1 MQTQGKIQKW
11 GDSSALRLPV
21 EALAAAGIGGND
33 KVDIQADKGFL
44 IIWRQAGTATPTE
57 KIFLHY
63 EASHGQAEGNEFEK
77 LLAREPGAAKL
88 LAEVKD
94 SLVEAIKLTD
104 ETTARCRL
112 LIRKLEQE
120 ESSEWA

>member
-1 MQTQGKIQKW
+1 M
-11 GDSSALRLPV
+11 
-21 EALAAAGIGGND
+21 E
-33 KVDIQADKGFL
+33 IQANKGFL
-44 IIWRQAGTATPTE
+44 LIRKQAGTAPPAE

-63 EASHGQAEGNEFEK
+63 EASHGQTEGDEFEK
-77 LLAREPGAAKL
+77 LLAQEPGAAKL

-94 SLVEAIKLTD
+94 SLAEAIKLTD
-104 ETTARCRL
+104 ETTARCRS

>member
-1 MQTQGKIQKW
+1 MQIQGKIQKW

-44 IIWRQAGTATPTE
+44 LIRGQAGTVPPAE

-63 EASHGQAEGNEFEK
+63 AASNGQTKEDEFEK

-88 LAEVKD
+88 LAEAKD
-94 SLVEAIKLTD
+94 SLAEAIKLTD
-104 ETTARCRL
+104 ETTARCRS

>member
-1 MQTQGKIQKW
+1 MQIQGKIQKW

-21 EALAAAGIGGND
+21 EALAAAGISGNAE
-33 KVDIQADKGFL
+33 VEIQADKGFL
-44 IIWRQAGTATPTE
+44 LIRGQAGMATQTE
-57 KIFLHY
+57 KIFPHY
-63 EASHGQAEGNEFEK
+63 AASHGQTEEDEFEK

-94 SLVEAIKLTD
+94 SLAEAIKLTD
-104 ETTARCRL
+104 ETTARCRS

-120 ESSEWA
+120 DSSEWA

>member
-1 MQTQGKIQKW
+1 MQIQGKIQKW

-21 EALAAAGIGGND
+21 AALAAAGIGGND
-33 KVDIQADKGFL
+33 KVNIQADKGFL
-44 IIWRQAGTATPTE
+44 IIRVQAGMAPPAE
-57 KIFLHY
+57 KIFLHS
-63 EASHGQAEGNEFEK
+63 EASHGQTEEDEFEK
-77 LLAREPGAAKL
+77 LLALEPGAAKL

-94 SLVEAIKLTD
+94 SLAEAIKLTD
-104 ETTARCRL
+104 ETSARCRS

>member
-1 MQTQGKIQKW
+1 MQIQGKIQKW

-21 EALAAAGIGGND
+21 EALAAAGISGNAE
-33 KVDIQADKGFL
+33 VEIQADKGFL
-44 IIWRQAGTATPTE
+44 LIRRQAGTAPPAE
-57 KIFLHY
+57 KIFLHA
-63 EASHGQAEGNEFEK
+63 EASNGQTKEDEFEK

-94 SLVEAIKLTD
+94 SLAEAIKLTD
-104 ETTARCRL
+104 ETTARCRS
-112 LIRKLEQE
+112 LIRQLEQE

>member
-1 MQTQGKIQKW
+1 MQIQGKIQKW

-44 IIWRQAGTATPTE
+44 LIRGQAGMAMPTE

-63 EASHGQAEGNEFEK
+63 EASHGQTEGDEFEK
-77 LLAREPGAAKL
+77 LLAQEPGAAKL

-94 SLVEAIKLTD
+94 SLAEAIKLTD
-104 ETTARCRL
+104 ETTARCRS

>member
-11 GDSSALRLPV
+11 GGSSALRLPV
-21 EALAAAGIGGND
+21 EALAAAGISGNAE
-33 KVDIQADKGFL
+33 VEIQADNGRL
-44 IIWRQAGTATPTE
+44 VIREQRVSGQAE
-57 KIFLHY
+57 KRLLNS
-63 EASHGQAEGNEFEK
+63 ELSHGQTEEDEFEK

-94 SLVEAIKLTD
+94 SLAEAIKLTD
-104 ETTARCRL
+104 ETTARCRS

-120 ESSEWA
+120 ESS

>member
-21 EALAAAGIGGND
+21 EALAAAGISGN
-33 KVDIQADKGFL
+33 VEVEIQADNGRL
-44 IIWRQAGTATPTE
+44 VIWEQRVSGQAE
-57 KIFLHY
+57 KRLLNSA
-63 EASHGQAEGNEFEK
+63 ASHGQTEVDEFEK

-94 SLVEAIKLTD
+94 SLAEAIKLTD
-104 ETTARCRL
+104 ETTARCRS